1 MARILIAND
10 NVDLLDCCRAILE
23 ADGHVVEAVAD
34 GQKALWLARNWQP
47 DLIVIDWVMPEMD
60 GPTAIAI
67 LRADPTTARL
77 PILLMSGTEGT
88 DEVAAVTG
96 ADAFLR
102 KPFQAASSWQGW
114 RGCSGSCDRM
124 VETQGEVSKLMDANI
139 APPARPAHRCSS
151 ARRSSVAGSSMCRRT

>member
-1 MARILIAND
+1 MARILVAND

-23 ADGHVVEAVAD
+23 ADGHEVEAVAD

-67 LRADPTTARL
+67 LRADPTTASL

-88 DEVAAVTG
+88 DADVAALTG

-102 KPFQAASSWQGW
+102 KPFQSDELLSEVARLLGII
-114 RGCSGSCDRM
+114 DRM
-124 VETQGEVSKLMDANI
+124 VETQGE
-139 APPARPAHRCSS
+139 
-151 ARRSSVAGSSMCRRT
+151 GSS

>member
-23 ADGHVVEAVAD
+23 ADGHEVEAVAD

-47 DLIVIDWVMPEMD
+47 DLIVMDWVMPEMD
-60 GPTAIAI
+60 GSTAIGL

-77 PILLMSGTEGT
+77 PILLMSGSEGA
-88 DEVAAVTG
+88 DEIAADAG

-102 KPFQAASSWQGW
+102 KPFQSDELLAEVARLLGIL
-114 RGCSGSCDRM
+114 DRM
-124 VETQGEVSKLMDANI
+124 VETQGE
-139 APPARPAHRCSS
+139 
-151 ARRSSVAGSSMCRRT
+151 GST

>member
-1 MARILIAND
+1 MARILVAND

-34 GQKALWLARNWQP
+34 GQKALWLARSWQP

-77 PILLMSGTEGT
+77 PILLMSGTEGVT
-88 DEVAAVTG
+88 DDVVAITG

-102 KPFQAASSWQGW
+102 KPFQGRELRAGVASLLQVV
-114 RGCSGSCDRM
+114 DRM
-124 VETQGEVSKLMDANI
+124 VETQPL
-139 APPARPAHRCSS
+139 P
-151 ARRSSVAGSSMCRRT
+151 

>member
-1 MARILIAND
+1 MARILVAND

-34 GQKALWLARNWQP
+34 GQKALWLARSWQP

-67 LRADPTTARL
+67 LRADPATARL
-77 PILLMSGTEGT
+77 PILLMSGTEGVT
-88 DEVAAVTG
+88 DDVVAITG

-102 KPFQAASSWQGW
+102 KPFQGRELRAGVASLLQVV
-114 RGCSGSCDRM
+114 DRM
-124 VETQGEVSKLMDANI
+124 VETQPL
-139 APPARPAHRCSS
+139 P
-151 ARRSSVAGSSMCRRT
+151 

>member
-1 MARILIAND
+1 MARILVAND

-23 ADGHVVEAVAD
+23 ADGHEVEAVAD

-67 LRADPTTARL
+67 LRADPTTAGL

-88 DEVAAVTG
+88 DADVAALTG

-102 KPFQAASSWQGW
+102 KPFQSDELLSEVARLLGII
-114 RGCSGSCDRM
+114 DRM
-124 VETQGEVSKLMDANI
+124 VETQGE
-139 APPARPAHRCSS
+139 
-151 ARRSSVAGSSMCRRT
+151 GSS

>member
-1 MARILIAND
+1 MTEWPASSAND

-34 GQKALWLARNWQP
+34 GQKALWLARSWQP

-77 PILLMSGTEGT
+77 PILLMSGTEGVT
-88 DEVAAVTG
+88 DDVVAITG

-102 KPFQAASSWQGW
+102 KPFQGRELRAGVASLLQVV
-114 RGCSGSCDRM
+114 DRM
-124 VETQGEVSKLMDANI
+124 VETQPL
-139 APPARPAHRCSS
+139 P
-151 ARRSSVAGSSMCRRT
+151 